1 MNQNEIIKKLR
12 AETGAGIMDVKRAL
26 EEAGWDEA
34 KAVQVLREHGVLQA
48 AKKSGRVASEG
59 IIGSYIHHNQR
70 VGVMIEVNCETDFVA
85 RSEPFQALAK
95 DLAMHIA
102 MFNPRFVSREEVP
115 EELLNSEKAIYR
127 QAALNEGKPAQVA
140 DRIAEGRLQKFLAEN
155 VLLEQAFVK
164 DDKRTVGEMIQES
177 VVRLGENVVVRRFC
191 RFEVGA

>member
-34 KAVQVLREHGVLQA
+34 KAIQVLREHGVLQA
-48 AKKSGRVASEG
+48 AKKSGRAASEG

-70 VGVMIEVNCETDFVA
+70 VGVMIEINCETDFVA

-102 MFNPRFVSREEVP
+102 MLNPRFVSREEVP

-140 DRIAEGRLQKFLAEN
+140 DRIAEGRLQKFFAEN